1 MEKVITIALNGN
13 AFQLQEAG
21 FDALRVYLDR
31 AAVQLASNPDKGEI
45 MRDLEQA
52 IADKCAR
59 VLGPGKTVVSSAEIE
74 QILRDVGP
82 VDAGAGWA
90 SASSDDDSRT
100 AAGKAP
106 KRLYQIREGAM
117 ISGVANGIAAHFN
130 LDPSLVRVAFAVFA
144 VIEAIKTD
152 DPPVLTVGLYVLL
165 MFVLPYAKTTEERA
179 AAQGAH
185 TTIPYKVQRLVER
198 VKAKFGEF
206 SGITQ
211 EAKR

>member
-13 AFQLQEAG
+13 AFPLHEAG
-21 FDALRVYLDR
+21 FDALREYLDR
-31 AAVQLASNPDKGEI
+31 ASAQLAANPDKGEI

-59 VLGPGKTVVSSAEIE
+59 FLGPGKTVVTTVEID
-74 QILRDVGP
+74 QILREVGP
-82 VDAGAGWA
+82 VDVGAGWA
-90 SASSDDDSRT
+90 PSSGSGVAQGSASVPP
-100 AAGKAP
+100 P

-130 LDPSLVRVAFAVFA
+130 LDPSLVRIAFVVLA
-144 VIEAIKTD
+144 VIETIQKD
-152 DPPVLTVGLYVLL
+152 DPPILTIGLYVLL
-165 MFVLPYAKTTEERA
+165 MFLLPYAKTTEERA

-185 TTIPYKVQRLVER
+185 TTVPYKVQRFVER

-206 SGITQ
+206 SGVA
-211 EAKR
+211 EVKR